1 MGIESSHNKEPT
13 HQYPIVAVKLSLR
26 LSHCTDR
33 RTAMPTGSL
42 AEADLVSSEQLKCRL
57 NT

>member
-42 AEADLVSSEQLKCRL
+42 AKQTWFPASSS
-57 NT
+57 NAG